1 MVDVEVIFLIGK
13 LLESDI
19 VENVVRKYFGK
30 NCIMICYIDVVLLG
44 VVYIGY
50 LVNSR
55 NLF

>member
-1 MVDVEVIFLIGK
+1 MLGVEVIFLIGK

-19 VENVVRKYFGK
+19 VKNVVRKYFGK
-30 NCIMICYIDVVLLG
+30 NCIMIFYIDVVLLG

-50 LVNSR
+50 LVNSW